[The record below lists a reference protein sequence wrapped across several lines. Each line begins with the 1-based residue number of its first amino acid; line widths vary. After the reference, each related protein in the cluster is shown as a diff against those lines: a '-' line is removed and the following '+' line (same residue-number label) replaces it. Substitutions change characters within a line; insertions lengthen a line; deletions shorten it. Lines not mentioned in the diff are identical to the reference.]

1 VSGVKN
7 RAAVFNSEPQ
17 AVEVYQ
23 AGAWWAGEL
32 LGWRHEVDGSCQVRV
47 RVTLG
52 GVEETAWMDL
62 TGLRLPERHLVV
74 APDTAVS
81 ADPAVTQKLPRASSS
96 TRRQRPAPAQ
106 PAATAGMPA
115 VRELSGVPAAP
126 RSGGRRR
133 APEGVEAPATVLA
146 PVAPGSGGRRR
157 APEGP
162 ETVTEAVASAG
173 RAGGRRRAPEAAAP
187 AEVQDDLA
195 SSAASLAGRHRA
207 LLPVD
212 AGRHR
217 KADTGLFPAVT
228 ESTATM
234 GLPPRPR
241 ARLDDTFG
249 GRVRGVRTDLA
260 DPEPELLTRPMR
272 LSDHI
277 PHARRPRVDGSLTG

>member
-1 VSGVKN
+1 MDS
-7 RAAVFNSEPQ
+7 RAAVFTSSPQ

-23 AGAWWAGEL
+23 AGAWWSGEL

-62 TGLRLPERHLVV
+62 AGLRLPEHHLA
-74 APDTAVS
+74 APESAAAV
-81 ADPAVTQKLPRASSS
+81 DPAATQKLPRDSSA
-96 TRRQRPAPAQ
+96 TRRPRPAVAQ
-106 PAATAGMPA
+106 PAATASIPA
-115 VRELSGVPAAP
+115 VSELSAAP

-133 APEGVEAPATVLA
+133 APEGVGTPAPVVA

-162 ETVTEAVASAG
+162 AAVATAVT
-173 RAGGRRRAPEAAAP
+173 RPGGRRRAPDG
-187 AEVQDDLA
+187 QDDT
-195 SSAASLAGRHRA
+195 SAAVSPTGRHSVPPA
-207 LLPVD
+207 VV

-228 ESTATM
+228 GSTPTGGM
-234 GLPPRPR
+234 PPLPGT
-241 ARLDDTFG
+241 RLDDTFG
-249 GRVRGVRTDLA
+249 GRARPVRAVGA

-272 LSDHI
+272 LTDHV
-277 PHARRPRVDGSLTG
+277 PHARRPRLDGSLTGV